1 MSEHSCR
8 LYLHSNWLQSSGILV
23 TQVCMPP
30 RCIPALTKRNGTSL
44 VYTELMHIKVLLTCI
59 HVHLFGL
66 HSLTGH
72 CSSLQHCRS
81 CGQIKAS
88 EDFPRNRMNKDG
100 LHSYCKPC
108 QNAKC
113 AQYQRNSLAAKQEGR
128 PVAGTPADVAL
139 PDEPFNT
146 HKVCNLL
153 FRLSAAKMHIST
165 SAFVSMKCKG
175 IKRFLQVPSLC
186 RRCPESTC

>member
-1 MSEHSCR
+1 
-8 LYLHSNWLQSSGILV
+8 
-23 TQVCMPP
+23 
-30 RCIPALTKRNGTSL
+30 
-44 VYTELMHIKVLLTCI
+44 MHICSQLKHGLGHLNRADAHQCSADLRTRLHLLTGRRS
-59 HVHLFGL
+59 F
-66 HSLTGH
+66 
-72 CSSLQHCRS
+72 LQHCRS
-81 CGQIKAS
+81 CGQVKAS

-146 HKVCNLL
+146 HKVCIFACQIAGSKRICFYFSCYKQETQRCQAVLAGPKFVWQIFKSKRHINMWFASFAGGCHLTAAC
-153 FRLSAAKMHIST
+153 SAKM
-165 SAFVSMKCKG
+165 A
-175 IKRFLQVPSLC
+175 
-186 RRCPESTC
+186 

>member
-1 MSEHSCR
+1 MHTKIPLSC
-8 LYLHSNWLQSSGILV
+8 
-23 TQVCMPP
+23 
-30 RCIPALTKRNGTSL
+30 
-44 VYTELMHIKVLLTCI
+44 MHVL
-59 HVHLFGL
+59 LFGL
-66 HSLTGH
+66 HLLTGH
-72 CSSLQHCRS
+72 CSFLQHCRS
-81 CGQIKAS
+81 CGLVKAS

-146 HKVCNLL
+146 HKVCI
-153 FRLSAAKMHIST
+153 SALQIVCSKRVCCYFSCCQHEMQRCQAVLAGSK
-165 SAFVSMKCKG
+165 FVLQNCK
-175 IKRFLQVPSLC
+175 IDMLMWML
-186 RRCPESTC
+186 